1 MKPSA
6 PSEIDDGNAFRNAS
20 AAPAHDAAELPSPRL
35 GGTPFRTRTWTGW
48 EIPVA
53 ARRASI
59 TIPAVFSE
67 NVVGRLEAPTPSTA
81 NESLSAGRIATS
93 SRTVNR
99 EREDVEARA
108 DVCDR
113 RRC

>member
-6 PSEIDDGNAFRNAS
+6 PSELDDGKAFRNAS

-35 GGTPFRTRTWTGW
+35 GGPPFRTRTWRGW

-59 TIPAVFSE
+59 TIPAVFSP
-67 NVVGRLEAPTPSTA
+67 NFVGRPPAPTPSTA
-81 NESLSAGRIATS
+81 HEHLTAGGIAPS
-93 SRTVNR
+93 SHRPGMPNP
-99 EREDVEARA
+99 
-108 DVCDR
+108 
-113 RRC
+113 